1 MSASH
6 QAENPARA
14 TDPAYQCPPQP
25 KRHPPPPRT
34 RPDDQQEYQRP
45 DCGVDDRR
53 NHPHAEVN
61 TELRKQ
67 PAADE
72 GADNSNDEIAD
83 DPKSGAL
90 HELQPPGNE
99 ANHQYDQETF
109 A

>member
-1 MSASH
+1 MSAPTEAPS
-6 QAENPARA
+6 ASA
-14 TDPAYQCPPQP
+14 TNE
-25 KRHPPPPRT
+25 
-34 RPDDQQEYQRP
+34 PDDQQEYQRP

-90 HELQPPGNE
+90 HEPLV
-99 ANHQYDQETF
+99 YLF
-109 A
+109 F

>member
-1 MSASH
+1 
-6 QAENPARA
+6 
-14 TDPAYQCPPQP
+14 
-25 KRHPPPPRT
+25 
-34 RPDDQQEYQRP
+34 
-45 DCGVDDRR
+45 
-53 NHPHAEVN
+53 VN
-61 TELRKQ
+61 AELRKQ